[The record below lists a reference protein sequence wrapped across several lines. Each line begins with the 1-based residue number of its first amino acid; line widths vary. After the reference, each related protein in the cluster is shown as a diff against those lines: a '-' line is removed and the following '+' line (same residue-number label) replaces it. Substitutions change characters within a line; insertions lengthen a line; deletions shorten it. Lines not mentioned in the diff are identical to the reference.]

1 MHHPNFWGYVAAGYG
16 LTAAVIGGYTA
27 WLLTR
32 LRRARRS
39 IVVDPSDGAGRG

>member
-1 MHHPNFWGYVAAGYG
+1 MHPNFWGYVGAGYG
-16 LTAAVIGGYTA
+16 LTAAVVGGYAA

-39 IVVDPSDGAGRG
+39 AIDPVDAPGLG

>member
-1 MHHPNFWGYVAAGYG
+1 MDHNWPYVAAGYS
-16 LTAAVIGGYTA
+16 LTTVSLAAYAT

-39 IVVDPSDGAGRG
+39 VTDLPDNA

>member
-1 MHHPNFWGYVAAGYG
+1 MDHNWGYVAAGYG
-16 LTAAVIGGYTA
+16 LTATVVAAYSG

-39 IVVDPSDGAGRG
+39 TGDLPEAP

>member
-1 MHHPNFWGYVAAGYG
+1 MDHNWGYVAAGYV
-16 LTAAVIGGYTA
+16 LTTGVVTAYTA

-39 IVVDPSDGAGRG
+39 SVARP

>member
-1 MHHPNFWGYVAAGYG
+1 MDHNWPYVAAGYG
-16 LTAAVIGGYTA
+16 LTTALIGSYSA

-39 IVVDPSDGAGRG
+39 VPELTDLP